1 MDTTNPRGLGT
12 GSYLMNDQ
20 RIAIITDT
28 GTDTPADFVR
38 EHDVRVVPLLINYSG
53 GRTYKSGVDITTQ
66 DVIDHLDEEIP
77 KTSLPA
83 PTQMMSA
90 FERARD
96 DGYTSAVFVSIS
108 AALSGTNQMARFVG
122 NEMKDF
128 PVITIDTKSIGLIA
142 GMIVMEA
149 VRMVEAGVPFDEL
162 EERLTSLSEKSTV
175 YFTTKTLYYLR
186 QGGRISEAVYRL
198 GETFKIKPVIWCD
211 EHGYYQVAKKTRGWK
226 RAIQAEIAFIKEQ
239 AARFDKVRVGICS
252 SIGKEFL
259 DELEAAVRAEV
270 PNIVE
275 VVRSGISPDLVVHTG
290 PDMAGMGVVPV
301 E

>member
-1 MDTTNPRGLGT
+1 
-12 GSYLMNDQ
+12 MNDQ
-20 RIAIITDT
+20 RIAIITDS
-28 GTDTPADFVR
+28 GTDTPPDFVR
-38 EHDVRVVPLLINYSG
+38 EHDVRIVPLLITYSDG
-53 GRTYKSGVDITTQ
+53 HTYKSGVDITTD
-66 DVIDHLDEEIP
+66 DVVSRIDEEIP

-83 PTQMMSA
+83 PTQMMEA
-90 FERARD
+90 FEKAKA

-128 PVITIDTKSIGLIA
+128 PVIAIDTKSIGLIA

-149 VRMVEAGVPFDEL
+149 VRLVEAGVPFDQL
-162 EERLTSLSEKSTV
+162 EERLVALSEKSTV

-198 GETFKIKPVIWCD
+198 GEAFKIKPVIWCD

-226 RAIQAEIAFIKEQ
+226 KAIQAEIDFVKEQ
-239 AARFDKVRVGICS
+239 ASRFANVRVGICS
-252 SIGKEFL
+252 SMGKEML
-259 DELEAAVRAEV
+259 DELEASIRQEV
-270 PNIVE
+270 PNLVE

-290 PDMAGMGVVPV
+290 PDMVGMGVVPV
-301 E
+301 VE

>member
-1 MDTTNPRGLGT
+1 
-12 GSYLMNDQ
+12 MNEQ
-20 RIAIITDT
+20 HIAVITDS
-28 GTDTPADFVR
+28 GTDTPPDFVR
-38 EHDVRVVPLLINYSG
+38 EHDVRVVPLLITYSN
-53 GRTYKSGVDITTQ
+53 GRTYKSGVDITTE
-66 DVIDHLDEEIP
+66 DVVSRIDEEIP

-83 PTQMMSA
+83 PTQMMEA
-90 FERARD
+90 FEKAKA

-128 PVITIDTKSIGLIA
+128 PVIAIDTKSIGLIA

-149 VRMVEAGVPFDEL
+149 VRLVESGVPFDEL
-162 EERLTSLSEKSTV
+162 EGRLTDLSEKSTV

-198 GETFKIKPVIWCD
+198 GEAFKIKPVIWCD

-226 RAIQAEIAFIKEQ
+226 KAIQAEVSFVKEQ
-239 AARFDKVRVGICS
+239 AARFGKVRVGICS
-252 SIGKEFL
+252 SMGKETL

-270 PNIVE
+270 PNLLE

-290 PDMAGMGVVPV
+290 PDMVGMGVVPA